1 MAGTARVSVD
11 EHRADVAALLA
22 PLVEEARRRARTEEV
37 LLADAL
43 GRVLAGD
50 LAAPVAVPLFR
61 NSQMDG
67 YAVRAAD
74 VAGASPDAPV
84 RLVVV
89 AEIPAAP
96 GVPTALAPGAAAR
109 IMTGAP
115 VPDGADAVVPVEDT
129 GTGSFAGTAGTGST
143 GGAAGDERA
152 RGSRDDAPG
161 SGPRDVVEVRAPRAP
176 GDFVREAG
184 SDVRPGDVL
193 LADGT
198 VLAPHH
204 LAAAAACGVGSVRVV
219 ARPRV
224 AVLSTGS
231 ELVGPGET
239 PGPGQVFDANADALG
254 AAVRRA
260 GGDVVLTARCG
271 DDAARFAAV
280 LAEAAAVA
288 DLVVTSGGVSQG
300 AYEVVKDV
308 LAGSGAVGSRVVDQG
323 AGQEAGRAASPVV
336 TFRSVAMQ
344 PGGPQGFGTVH
355 GTPVL
360 TFPGNPVSAQV
371 SFAMFLR
378 EPLERA
384 AGLPAVD
391 RVRTAVLAEGLT
403 SPAGKHQLLRGA
415 TGPDGTVRVVGG
427 AGSHLVAAMARAD
440 VLVDVPADVTQ
451 WDAGTEVEVREL

>member
-22 PLVEEARRRARTEEV
+22 PLVEAARRRTRTEDV

-50 LAAPVAVPLFR
+50 LVAPVAVPLFR

-67 YAVRAAD
+67 YAVRASD
-74 VAGASPDAPV
+74 VAGASAEAPV
-84 RLVVV
+84 RLDVA

-96 GVPTALAPGAAAR
+96 GVPPRLAPGTAAR

-115 VPDGADAVVPVEDT
+115 VPEGADAVVPVEDT
-129 GTGSFAGTAGTGST
+129 VGETFAGTPRPD
-143 GGAAGDERA
+143 AAGPTGDV
-152 RGSRDDAPG
+152 SRPG
-161 SGPRDVVEVRAPRAP
+161 ASQSVEVRVPRSA

-184 SDVRPGDVL
+184 SDVRPGDAL
-193 LADGT
+193 LPDGT

-204 LAAAAACGVGSVRVV
+204 LAAAAACGVGRVRVV

-239 PGPGQVFDANADALG
+239 PGPGQVFDANADALA

-280 LAEAAAVA
+280 LADATAVA

-308 LAGSGAVGSRVVDQG
+308 LGETG
-323 AGQEAGRAASPVV
+323 V

-391 RVRTAVLAEGLT
+391 RVRTAVLADALT
-403 SPAGKHQLLRGA
+403 SPAGKRQLLRGA
-415 TGPDGTVRVVGG
+415 TGPGGTVRVVGG
-427 AGSHLVAAMARAD
+427 AGSHLVASMARAD
-440 VLVDVPADVTQ
+440 VLVDVPADVEE

>member
-22 PLVEEARRRARTEEV
+22 PLVEAARRRTRTEDV
-37 LLADAL
+37 VLADAL

-67 YAVRAAD
+67 YAVRAVD
-74 VAGASPDAPV
+74 VAGASADVPV
-84 RLVVV
+84 RLTVA

-96 GVPTALAPGAAAR
+96 GVPPRLAPGTAAR

-115 VPDGADAVVPVEDT
+115 VPEGADAVVPVEDT
-129 GTGSFAGTAGTGST
+129 VAGTFAGTSRPEVAGPTGEDVA
-143 GGAAGDERA
+143 GPGAGHA
-152 RGSRDDAPG
+152 
-161 SGPRDVVEVRAPRAP
+161 VEVRVPRSA

-193 LADGT
+193 LPDGT

-280 LAEAAAVA
+280 LAEATAVA

-308 LAGSGAVGSRVVDQG
+308 LGGSGLIGGQG
-323 AGQEAGRAASPVV
+323 AGKVSREASPGV

-384 AGLPAVD
+384 AGLPVGD
-391 RVRTAVLAEGLT
+391 RVRTAVLADALT
-403 SPAGKHQLLRGA
+403 SPAGKRQLLRGA
-415 TGPDGTVRVVGG
+415 SGPGGTVRVVGG
-427 AGSHLVAAMARAD
+427 AGSHLVASMARAD

>member
-11 EHRADVAALLA
+11 QHRADVAALLA
-22 PLVEEARRRARTEEV
+22 PLVEAARRRTRTEDV
-37 LLADAL
+37 VLADAL

-50 LAAPVAVPLFR
+50 LVAPVAVPLFR

-67 YAVRAAD
+67 YAVLAAD
-74 VAGASPDAPV
+74 VASASADAPV
-84 RLVVV
+84 RLGVA

-96 GVPTALAPGAAAR
+96 GVPPRLAPGTAAR

-129 GTGSFAGTAGTGST
+129 VAGTFANAPRPD
-143 GGAAGDERA
+143 AAGPA
-152 RGSRDDAPG
+152 GDDPAGPG
-161 SGPRDVVEVRAPRAP
+161 ASHAVEVRVPRSA

-193 LADGT
+193 LPDGT

-260 GGDVVLTARCG
+260 GGDVVRTARCG
-271 DDAARFAAV
+271 DDAARFVAV
-280 LAEAAAVA
+280 LAEATAVA

-308 LAGSGAVGSRVVDQG
+308 LGGGASSG
-323 AGQEAGRAASPVV
+323 V

-384 AGLPAVD
+384 AGLPGAE
-391 RVRTAVLAEGLT
+391 RVRTAVLAEPLT
-403 SPAGKHQLLRGA
+403 SPAGKRQLLRGA

-427 AGSHLVAAMARAD
+427 AGSHLVASMARAD
-440 VLVDVPADVTQ
+440 VLVDVPADVEE
-451 WDAGTEVEVREL
+451 WEAGTEVEVREL

>member
-1 MAGTARVSVD
+1 MGGNAAARVSVD

-22 PLVEEARRRARTEEV
+22 PLVEAARRRTRTEEV
-37 LLADAL
+37 VLADAL

-50 LAAPVAVPLFR
+50 LVAPVAIPLFR

-74 VAGASPDAPV
+74 VSGARPEAPA
-84 RLVVV
+84 RLAVA

-96 GVPTALAPGAAAR
+96 GVPAPLAPGTAAR

-129 GTGSFAGTAGTGST
+129 GTGTFAGSPGD
-143 GGAAGDERA
+143 GG
-152 RGSRDDAPG
+152 P
-161 SGPRDVVEVRAPRAP
+161 PVVEVRAPRAP

-184 SDVRPGDVL
+184 SDVGAGDVL
-193 LADGT
+193 LPAGA

-204 LAAAAACGVGSVRVV
+204 VAAVAACGVARVQVV

-224 AVLSTGS
+224 AVVSTGS
-231 ELVGPGET
+231 ELVGPGGT
-239 PGPGQVFDANADALG
+239 PGPGQVFDANGDALG
-254 AAVRRA
+254 AAARRCGA
-260 GGDVVLTARCG
+260 EVVLSARCG
-271 DDAARFAAV
+271 DDAARFADV
-280 LAEAAAVA
+280 LAEAADVA
-288 DLVVTSGGVSQG
+288 DLVLTSGGVSQG

-308 LAGSGAVGSRVVDQG
+308 LGG
-323 AGQEAGRAASPVV
+323 AGGRGAGATASPAV

-344 PGGPQGFGTVH
+344 PGGPQGLGTVH

-371 SFAMFLR
+371 SFAVFLR

-391 RVRTAVLAEGLT
+391 RVRTAVLDHPLT
-403 SPAGKHQLLRGA
+403 SPAGKRQLLRAA
-415 TGPDGTVRVVGG
+415 TRPDGTVRVVGG
-427 AGSHLVAAMARAD
+427 SGSHLVASMARAD
-440 VLVDVPADVTQ
+440 VLLDVPADVTE
-451 WDAGTEVEVREL
+451 WDAGTEVEVWGL

>member
-1 MAGTARVSVD
+1 MAGNSRVSVD

-22 PLVEEARRRARTEEV
+22 PLVETARRRTRTEDV

-50 LAAPVAVPLFR
+50 LVAPVAVPLFR

-67 YAVRAAD
+67 YAVRAED
-74 VAGASPDAPV
+74 VAGASADAPV
-84 RLVVV
+84 RLAVA

-96 GVPTALAPGAAAR
+96 GVPPRLAPGTAAR

-115 VPDGADAVVPVEDT
+115 VPEGADAVVPVEDT
-129 GTGSFAGTAGTGST
+129 VAGTFSGTPRPDTAAPT
-143 GGAAGDERA
+143 GDV
-152 RGSRDDAPG
+152 
-161 SGPRDVVEVRAPRAP
+161 SGPGASHAVEVRVPRSV

-193 LADGT
+193 LPDGT

-204 LAAAAACGVGSVRVV
+204 LAAVAACGVGSVRVV

-231 ELVGPGET
+231 ELVAPGET

-271 DDAARFAAV
+271 DDAARFGAV

-308 LAGSGAVGSRVVDQG
+308 LAGSGAVGGPDADQ
-323 AGQEAGRAASPVV
+323 EVGRTMSPGV

-391 RVRTAVLAEGLT
+391 RVRTAVLADALS
-403 SPAGKHQLLRGA
+403 SPAGKRQLLRGA
-415 TGPDGTVRVVGG
+415 TGRGGTVRVVGG
-427 AGSHLVAAMARAD
+427 AGSHLVASMARAD
-440 VLVDVPADVTQ
+440 VLVDVPADVEE

>member
-1 MAGTARVSVD
+1 MAARARVSVD

-22 PLVEEARRRARTEEV
+22 PLVEAARRRERTDVVV
-37 LLADAL
+37 LAEAL

-50 LAAPVAVPLFR
+50 LVAPVPVPLFR

-74 VAGASPDAPV
+74 VAGASPEAPA
-84 RLVVV
+84 RLAVA

-96 GVPTALAPGAAAR
+96 GVPPRLAPGTAAR

-115 VPDGADAVVPVEDT
+115 VPEGADAVVPVEDT
-129 GTGSFAGTAGTGST
+129 AAGSFAATP
-143 GGAAGDERA
+143 AADEVA
-152 RGSRDDAPG
+152 
-161 SGPRDVVEVRAPRAP
+161 VHVPRAP
-176 GDFVREAG
+176 GDFVRDAG
-184 SDVRPGDVL
+184 SDVRAGDVL
-193 LADGT
+193 LPDGT

-204 LAAAAACGVGSVRVV
+204 LAAAAACGVGGVPVV

-231 ELVGPGET
+231 ELVGPGDV

-271 DDAARFAAV
+271 DDPARFAAV
-280 LAEAAAVA
+280 LAEAAGAA
-288 DLVVTSGGVSQG
+288 DLVLTSGGVSQG

-308 LAGSGAVGSRVVDQG
+308 LGG
-323 AGQEAGRAASPVV
+323 AGAGV

-391 RVRTAVLAEGLT
+391 RVRTAVLADAVV
-403 SPAGKHQLLRGA
+403 SPAGRRQLLRGA
-415 TGPDGTVRVVGG
+415 SRPDGTVRVVGG
-427 AGSHLVAAMARAD
+427 AGSHLVASMARAD
-440 VLVDVPADVTQ
+440 VLVDVPADVTE
-451 WDAGTEVEVREL
+451 WAAGTEVEVREL

>member
-22 PLVEEARRRARTEEV
+22 PLADAARRRARTQDV
-37 LLADAL
+37 DLADAL

-50 LAAPVAVPLFR
+50 LVAPVAVPLFR

-74 VAGASPDAPV
+74 VADARTEAPV
-84 RLVVV
+84 RLAVA
-89 AEIPAAP
+89 AEIAAAP
-96 GVPTALAPGAAAR
+96 GVPPRLAPGTAAR

-115 VPDGADAVVPVEDT
+115 VPEGADAVVPVEDT
-129 GTGSFAGTAGTGST
+129 VTGTFARTPTGAAQDDRT
-143 GGAAGDERA
+143 GPAAGDA
-152 RGSRDDAPG
+152 LAAPG
-161 SGPRDVVEVRAPRAP
+161 TAEAVEVRVPRAA

-193 LADGT
+193 LPDGT

-204 LAAAAACGVGSVRVV
+204 LAAAAACGVGRVRVV
-219 ARPRV
+219 APPRV

-271 DDAARFAAV
+271 DDAERFAVV

-308 LAGSGAVGSRVVDQG
+308 LGGGASSD
-323 AGQEAGRAASPVV
+323 V

-344 PGGPQGFGTVH
+344 PGGPQGFGTVD
-355 GTPVL
+355 GVPVL

-384 AGLPAVD
+384 AGLPGAE
-391 RVRTAVLAEGLT
+391 RVRTAVLAEPLT
-403 SPAGKHQLLRGA
+403 SPAGKRQLLRGA
-415 TGPDGTVRVVGG
+415 TGPGGTVRVVGG
-427 AGSHLVAAMARAD
+427 AGSHLVASMARAD
-440 VLVDVPADVTQ
+440 VLVDVPADVTE

>member
-22 PLVEEARRRARTEEV
+22 PLVEAARRRTRTEGL

-50 LAAPVAVPLFR
+50 LVAPVAVPLFR

-74 VAGASPDAPV
+74 VAGARADAPV
-84 RLVVV
+84 RLAVA

-96 GVPTALAPGAAAR
+96 GVPPRLAPGTAAR

-115 VPDGADAVVPVEDT
+115 VPEGADAVVPVEDT
-129 GTGSFAGTAGTGST
+129 VAGTFAGTPRPDVRGPAGADPPGP
-143 GGAAGDERA
+143 GASPAVEIRV
-152 RGSRDDAPG
+152 
-161 SGPRDVVEVRAPRAP
+161 PRSA

-204 LAAAAACGVGSVRVV
+204 LAAAAACGAGSVRVV
-219 ARPRV
+219 VRPRV

-254 AAVRRA
+254 AAARRA

-280 LAEAAAVA
+280 LAEATAVA

-308 LAGSGAVGSRVVDQG
+308 LGGSGAVGGQG
-323 AGQEAGRAASPVV
+323 AGRDVRQEVSPGV

-371 SFAMFLR
+371 SFVMFLR

-384 AGLPAVD
+384 AGLPGAE
-391 RVRTAVLAEGLT
+391 RVRTAVLAEPLT
-403 SPAGKHQLLRGA
+403 SPAGKRQLLRGA
-415 TGPDGTVRVVGG
+415 TGPGGTVRVVGG
-427 AGSHLVAAMARAD
+427 AGSHLVASMARAD

>member
-1 MAGTARVSVD
+1 MAGNSRVSVD

-22 PLVEEARRRARTEEV
+22 PLVEAARRRTRTEDV
-37 LLADAL
+37 LLAAAL

-50 LAAPVAVPLFR
+50 LVAPVAVPLFR

-67 YAVRAAD
+67 YAVRAED
-74 VAGASPDAPV
+74 VAGASADAPV
-84 RLVVV
+84 RLAVA

-96 GVPTALAPGAAAR
+96 GVPPRLAPGTAAR

-115 VPDGADAVVPVEDT
+115 VPEGADAVVPVEDT
-129 GTGSFAGTAGTGST
+129 VAGTFSGTPRPDTAAPT
-143 GGAAGDERA
+143 GDV
-152 RGSRDDAPG
+152 
-161 SGPRDVVEVRAPRAP
+161 SGPGASHAVEVRVPRSV

-184 SDVRPGDVL
+184 SDVRPGGVL
-193 LADGT
+193 LPDGT

-204 LAAAAACGVGSVRVV
+204 LAAVAACGVGSVRVV

-271 DDAARFAAV
+271 DDAARFGAV

-308 LAGSGAVGSRVVDQG
+308 LAGSGAVGGPDADQ
-323 AGQEAGRAASPVV
+323 EVGRTMSPGV

-391 RVRTAVLAEGLT
+391 RVRTAVLADALS
-403 SPAGKHQLLRGA
+403 SPAGKRQLLRGA
-415 TGPDGTVRVVGG
+415 TGPGGTVRVVGG
-427 AGSHLVAAMARAD
+427 AGSHLVASMARAD

>member
-11 EHRADVAALLA
+11 QHRADVAALLA
-22 PLVEEARRRARTEEV
+22 PLVEAARRRTRTEDV
-37 LLADAL
+37 VLADAL

-50 LAAPVAVPLFR
+50 LVAPVAVPLFR

-67 YAVRAAD
+67 YAVLAAD
-74 VAGASPDAPV
+74 VAGASADAPV
-84 RLVVV
+84 RLGVA

-96 GVPTALAPGAAAR
+96 GVPPRLAPGTAAR

-129 GTGSFAGTAGTGST
+129 VAGTFSGTPRPD
-143 GGAAGDERA
+143 AAGPA
-152 RGSRDDAPG
+152 GDDPAGPG
-161 SGPRDVVEVRAPRAP
+161 ASHAVEVRVPRSA

-193 LADGT
+193 LRDGT
-198 VLAPHH
+198 DLAPHH

-260 GGDVVLTARCG
+260 GGEVVRTARCG

-288 DLVVTSGGVSQG
+288 ELVVTSGGVSQG

-308 LAGSGAVGSRVVDQG
+308 LGGGASSG
-323 AGQEAGRAASPVV
+323 V

-344 PGGPQGFGTVH
+344 PGGPQGFGAVH

-384 AGLPAVD
+384 SGLPAVD
-391 RVRTAVLAEGLT
+391 RVRTAVLAEALT
-403 SPAGKHQLLRGA
+403 SPAGKRQLLRGA

-427 AGSHLVAAMARAD
+427 AGSHLVASMARAD
-440 VLVDVPADVTQ
+440 VLVDVPADVTE

>member
-22 PLVEEARRRARTEEV
+22 PLVEAARRRTRTEDV
-37 LLADAL
+37 PLARAL

-50 LAAPVAVPLFR
+50 LVAPVAVPLFR

-74 VAGASPDAPV
+74 VAGASADAPV
-84 RLVVV
+84 RLAVA

-96 GVPTALAPGAAAR
+96 GVPPRLAPATAAR

-115 VPDGADAVVPVEDT
+115 VPEGADAVVPVEDT
-129 GTGSFAGTAGTGST
+129 VAGTFVGAPRPEGPTADD
-143 GGAAGDERA
+143 AAG
-152 RGSRDDAPG
+152 PG
-161 SGPRDVVEVRAPRAP
+161 ASHVVDVRVPRSA

-184 SDVRPGDVL
+184 SDVRPGDTL

-204 LAAAAACGVGSVRVV
+204 LAAAAACGVGGVRVV

-280 LAEAAAVA
+280 LAEAAAAA

-308 LAGSGAVGSRVVDQG
+308 LGGSGPAGARGAAREVGG
-323 AGQEAGRAASPVV
+323 ATSPGV

-384 AGLPAVD
+384 AGLPAVE
-391 RVRTAVLAEGLT
+391 RVRTAVLADALT
-403 SPAGKHQLLRGA
+403 SPAGKRQLLRGA

-427 AGSHLVAAMARAD
+427 AGSHLVASMARAN

>member
-1 MAGTARVSVD
+1 MAGNSRVSVD

-22 PLVEEARRRARTEEV
+22 PLVEAARRRTRTEDV
-37 LLADAL
+37 LLAAAL

-50 LAAPVAVPLFR
+50 LVAPVAVPLFR

-67 YAVRAAD
+67 YAVRAED
-74 VAGASPDAPV
+74 VAGASADAPV
-84 RLVVV
+84 RLAVA

-96 GVPTALAPGAAAR
+96 GVPPRLAPGTAAR

-115 VPDGADAVVPVEDT
+115 VPEGADAVVPVEDT
-129 GTGSFAGTAGTGST
+129 VAGTFSGTQRPDTAAPT
-143 GGAAGDERA
+143 GDV
-152 RGSRDDAPG
+152 
-161 SGPRDVVEVRAPRAP
+161 SGPGASHAVEVRVPRSV

-184 SDVRPGDVL
+184 SDVRPGGVL
-193 LADGT
+193 LPDGT

-204 LAAAAACGVGSVRVV
+204 LAAVAACGVGSVRVV

-308 LAGSGAVGSRVVDQG
+308 LGDPGALGVQDADQG
-323 AGQEAGRAASPVV
+323 AGQEVGEKLSPGV

-391 RVRTAVLAEGLT
+391 RVRTAVLADALS
-403 SPAGKHQLLRGA
+403 SPAGKRQLLRGA
-415 TGPDGTVRVVGG
+415 TGPGGTVRVVGG
-427 AGSHLVAAMARAD
+427 AGSHLVASMARAD

>member
-22 PLVEEARRRARTEEV
+22 PLLEAARRRTRTEDV
-37 LLADAL
+37 DLADAL

-74 VAGASPDAPV
+74 VAGASADVPV
-84 RLVVV
+84 RLTVA

-96 GVPTALAPGAAAR
+96 GVPPRLAPGTAAR

-115 VPDGADAVVPVEDT
+115 VPEGADAVVPVEDT
-129 GTGSFAGTAGTGST
+129 VAGTFAGTSRPEVAGST
-143 GGAAGDERA
+143 GEDVAGPGASHA
-152 RGSRDDAPG
+152 
-161 SGPRDVVEVRAPRAP
+161 VEVRVPRSA

-184 SDVRPGDVL
+184 SDVRHGDVL
-193 LADGT
+193 LADGA

-280 LAEAAAVA
+280 LAEATAVA

-308 LAGSGAVGSRVVDQG
+308 LGGSGLIDGQG
-323 AGQEAGRAASPVV
+323 AEKENREETPGV

-384 AGLPAVD
+384 AGLPAAD
-391 RVRTAVLAEGLT
+391 RVRTAVLADALT
-403 SPAGKHQLLRGA
+403 SPAGKRQLLRGA
-415 TGPDGTVRVVGG
+415 SGPGGTVRVVGG
-427 AGSHLVAAMARAD
+427 AGSHLVASMARAD

>member
-1 MAGTARVSVD
+1 
-11 EHRADVAALLA
+11 
-22 PLVEEARRRARTEEV
+22 
-37 LLADAL
+37 
-43 GRVLAGD
+43 
-50 LAAPVAVPLFR
+50 
-61 NSQMDG
+61 
-67 YAVRAAD
+67 
-74 VAGASPDAPV
+74 
-84 RLVVV
+84 
-89 AEIPAAP
+89 
-96 GVPTALAPGAAAR
+96 
-109 IMTGAP
+109 MTGAP
-115 VPDGADAVVPVEDT
+115 VPEGADAVVPVEDT
-129 GTGSFAGTAGTGST
+129 TTGTFARTPAGTPRDARTGP
-143 GGAAGDERA
+143 AAGDA
-152 RGSRDDAPG
+152 LATPG
-161 SGPRDVVEVRAPRAP
+161 TAEAVEVRVPRAA

-193 LADGT
+193 LPDGT

-204 LAAAAACGVGSVRVV
+204 LAAAAACGVGRVRVV

-260 GGDVVLTARCG
+260 GGHVVLTARCG
-271 DDAARFAAV
+271 DDAERFAVV

-308 LAGSGAVGSRVVDQG
+308 LGAPGALGVQD
-323 AGQEAGRAASPVV
+323 AGQEEGEKSSPGV

-378 EPLERA
+378 DPLERA
-384 AGLPAVD
+384 AGLPAAD
-391 RVRTAVLAEGLT
+391 RVRTAILADALT
-403 SPAGKHQLLRGA
+403 SPAGKRQLLRGV
-415 TGPDGTVRVVGG
+415 TGPGGTVRVVGG
-427 AGSHLVAAMARAD
+427 AGSHLVASMARAD

>member
-1 MAGTARVSVD
+1 MAARGRVSVD

-22 PLVEEARRRARTEEV
+22 PLVEAARRRERTDV
-37 LLADAL
+37 VVLADAL

-50 LAAPVAVPLFR
+50 LVAPVPVPLFR

-74 VAGASPDAPV
+74 VAGASPGAPA
-84 RLVVV
+84 RLAVV

-96 GVPTALAPGAAAR
+96 GVPPRLAPGTAAR

-115 VPDGADAVVPVEDT
+115 VPEGADAVVPVEDT
-129 GTGSFAGTAGTGST
+129 AAGSFAATP
-143 GGAAGDERA
+143 AAG
-152 RGSRDDAPG
+152 
-161 SGPRDVVEVRAPRAP
+161 EVAVHVPRAP
-176 GDFVREAG
+176 GDFVRDAG
-184 SDVRPGDVL
+184 SDVRAGDVL
-193 LADGT
+193 LPDGT

-204 LAAAAACGVGSVRVV
+204 LAAAAACGVGGVPVV

-231 ELVGPGET
+231 ELVGPGDV

-260 GGDVVLTARCG
+260 GGDVVITARCG
-271 DDAARFAAV
+271 DDPARFAAV
-280 LAEAAAVA
+280 LAEAAGAA
-288 DLVVTSGGVSQG
+288 DLVLTSGGVSQG

-308 LAGSGAVGSRVVDQG
+308 LGGGASSD
-323 AGQEAGRAASPVV
+323 V

-344 PGGPQGFGTVH
+344 PGGPQGFGTVD

-378 EPLERA
+378 VPLERA
-384 AGLPAVD
+384 AGLPGVE
-391 RVRTAVLAEGLT
+391 RVRTAVLAEPLT
-403 SPAGKHQLLRGA
+403 SPAGKRQLLRGA
-415 TGPDGTVRVVGG
+415 TGPGGTVRVVGG
-427 AGSHLVAAMARAD
+427 AGSHLVASMARAD
-440 VLVDVPADVTQ
+440 VLVDVPADVTE
-451 WDAGTEVEVREL
+451 WAAGAEVEVREL

>member
-1 MAGTARVSVD
+1 MAGNSRVSVD

-22 PLVEEARRRARTEEV
+22 PLVETARRRTRTEDV
-37 LLADAL
+37 LLAAAL

-50 LAAPVAVPLFR
+50 LVAPVAVPLFR

-67 YAVRAAD
+67 YAVRAED
-74 VAGASPDAPV
+74 VAGASADAPV
-84 RLVVV
+84 RLAVA

-96 GVPTALAPGAAAR
+96 GVPPRLAPGTAAR

-115 VPDGADAVVPVEDT
+115 VPEGADAVVPVEDT
-129 GTGSFAGTAGTGST
+129 VAGTFSGTQRPDTAAPT
-143 GGAAGDERA
+143 GDV
-152 RGSRDDAPG
+152 
-161 SGPRDVVEVRAPRAP
+161 SGPGASHAVEVRVPRSV

-184 SDVRPGDVL
+184 SDVRPGGVL
-193 LADGT
+193 LPDGT

-204 LAAAAACGVGSVRVV
+204 LAAVAACGVGSVRVV

-231 ELVGPGET
+231 ELVAPGET

-308 LAGSGAVGSRVVDQG
+308 LAGSGAVGGPDADQ
-323 AGQEAGRAASPVV
+323 EVGRAMSPSV

-391 RVRTAVLAEGLT
+391 RVRTAVLADALS
-403 SPAGKHQLLRGA
+403 SPAGKRQLLRGA
-415 TGPDGTVRVVGG
+415 TGPGGTVRVVGG
-427 AGSHLVAAMARAD
+427 AGSHLVASMARAD